1 MADKYAVIRTDLMY
15 GTDNRA
21 GLVSLRFYDD
31 KGNVAEVEN
40 GTIVKLK
47 GFEDGQRE
55 VYKAVAAQSGD
66 NLDECAIVAAPEVMY
81 DERLHNLDEF
91 ISEAGTAVRGYV
103 PHARDLFSVTAE
115 GFVDGKVPEVGGNV
129 GIGTN
134 GKLDASGSGFGACTE
149 IDVGGRYT
157 YYCIEVGKTASAG

>member
-1 MADKYAVIRTDLMY
+1 MADKYTVIRTDLMY

-31 KGNVAEVEN
+31 EGNVAEVEN
-40 GTIVKLK
+40 GTIVKLQ

-55 VYKAVAAQSGD
+55 VHKAVAAKAGD
-66 NLDECAIVAAPEVMY
+66 DLNECAIVAAPEVMY
-81 DERLHNLDEF
+81 DERKHNLDEF

-103 PHARDLFSVTAE
+103 PHSRDLFSVTAE

-134 GKLDASGSGFGACTE
+134 GKIDASGSGLGVCKE
-149 IDVGGRYT
+149 IDVSGRYT
-157 YYCIEVGKTASAG
+157 YYCIEVAKTENAG